1 MSIYSLFRL
10 QWKSFIRHP
19 LLEQNI
25 FVGLLLGINV
35 LGLLFFFFFIGKYI
49 SQHVYII
56 PSDKIELI
64 KYFVFLLLIL
74 SLLDF
79 LIKCFFKKRNNSLI
93 TLRRFPNGNRTV
105 MFYSVIKE
113 LLSCWNFYLLI
124 FLLPFLINL
133 HLYNG
138 LLITLFVV
146 FSTYSIQLS
155 ISALVNKIKSFNLY
169 IAPKL
174 LFSDTLLSSNL
185 VINYLSLNIK
195 MIIRSP
201 RLRQE
206 FLKCILAIAALIYFY
221 FMRDNSAVPF
231 FAQIYLT
238 SLFFIVFPFFF
249 SGLLFSAESSFFD
262 HLIISPVFKKILSAK
277 YSMFVLFSSISF
289 LLLSVFT
296 PFSWESFFEY
306 IAIFL
311 YCVGFITLLSFCSI
325 LFVNTKVDLFGS
337 YFKMSA
343 HGQSLQ
349 AFATFL
355 IYAFSLILTLIIY
368 WLFSAKTAMY
378 YMFIVGGLSILFYK
392 SWFCYLYRCFN
403 LTKYEKMELFRMP

>member
-25 FVGLLLGINV
+25 FVGLLMGISAV
-35 LGLLFFFFFIGKYI
+35 GLLFSLFFIGKFILQY
-49 SQHVYII
+49 VYII
-56 PSDKIELI
+56 SSDKVEFI
-64 KYFVFLLLIL
+64 KYFIFLLLGL
-74 SLLDF
+74 FLLDF
-79 LIKCFFKKRNNSLI
+79 LAKYFFKKHNNSLI
-93 TLRRFPNGNRTV
+93 TLRRFPNGNRVV
-105 MFYSVIKE
+105 MFYSIVKE
-113 LLSCWNFYLLI
+113 LLNCWNFYLLI
-124 FLLPFLINL
+124 FLFPFLTNL
-133 HLYNG
+133 HSYNG

-155 ISALVNKIKSFNLY
+155 ISALVNKLKSFNLY
-169 IAPKL
+169 IAPKF
-174 LFSDTLLSSNL
+174 FSDTLFSNL
-185 VINYLSLNIK
+185 ITNYLSLNIK

-201 RLRQE
+201 RLRQQ
-206 FLKCILAIAALIYFY
+206 FLICILIAAALIYFY
-221 FMRDNSAVPF
+221 FMRGSSTTSF
-231 FAQIYLT
+231 FVQIYLT
-238 SLFFIVFPFFF
+238 SLFFSAFPLFF
-249 SGLLFSAESSFFD
+249 SGFLFSAESAFFD

-277 YSMFVLFSSISF
+277 YLMCVLFSSISF
-289 LLLSVFT
+289 LLLLIFS
-296 PFSWESFFEY
+296 PFSWGSFFEY
-306 IAIFL
+306 ISIFL

-349 AFATFL
+349 AFVTFF

-378 YMFIVGGLSILFYK
+378 YMFIVGGLSILFYN
-392 SWFCYLYRCFN
+392 SWFRYLYRCFN
-403 LTKYEKMELFRMP
+403 VTKYEKMELFRMP